1 MKFHKAPK
9 VDPEYFSVISLFANS
24 RIKPIFKL
32 ISPDYY
38 FAGMEEYYIFL
49 RNFLRNNL
57 ITGGHLSQKQFSQ
70 ATFFF
75 ILFSKIEISNIAALL
90 THSFP

>member
-32 ISPDYY
+32 ISPIATCQNGRK
-38 FAGMEEYYIFL
+38 FIQFGKRLMLTKLIIVRLIYISL
-49 RNFLRNNL
+49 D
-57 ITGGHLSQKQFSQ
+57 QFS
-70 ATFFF
+70 
-75 ILFSKIEISNIAALL
+75 
-90 THSFP
+90 